1 MKLRTLIPSLFLIPV
16 ALAAQPRLMRLGDAD
31 SSPDA
36 FSRIVDAREL
46 ADGRVII
53 ADRRERRLAVVSFSG
68 APARAIPGVGSGTL
82 IRIDGDSTALI
93 EAASGRWVLLKGSEV
108 VGVMSPVNIT
118 VRLTPFPIG
127 ITPSHAYGFVFPP
140 TGLGA
145 TTHDTMALTRVSRGG
160 GGVDTIALVA
170 APNASR
176 ASDSSL
182 APKVYTVNI
191 SLGPKTAGEQASL
204 FPDGWVGL
212 ARLRPYRIDWIDPSG
227 RLRRGQPLL
236 AESQDSLPP
245 FTTISPVLGDLAPA
259 LEQGPAGELLIRRL
273 PTTSNPEQRY
283 DVVDRTGQVVSQIVL
298 PPREILVAIGKAHLY
313 TVKTGEDGRD
323 RLRRHAWPTR

>member
-1 MKLRTLIPSLFLIPV
+1 MKLRAIVPSLLMMSA
-16 ALAAQPRLMRLGDAD
+16 ALAAQPRQIRLGPAD

-68 APARAIPGVGSGTL
+68 APARAIQGVGSGTL
-82 IRIDGDSTALI
+82 IRMDGDSTALI
-93 EAASGRWVLLKGSEV
+93 EASSGRWVMLKGSEV
-108 VGVMSPVNIT
+108 VGMMSPVNIT

-127 ITPSHAYGFVFPP
+127 ITPLHAYGFVFPP
-140 TGLGA
+140 GGLGA

-176 ASDSSL
+176 SSDSSL

-191 SLGPKTAGEQASL
+191 SLGPRTAGEQASV
-204 FPDGWVGL
+204 FPDGWIAM
-212 ARLRPYRIDWIDPSG
+212 ARLRPYRVDWIDPSG
-227 RLRRGQPLL
+227 RLRPGQPLL

-245 FTTISPVLGDLAPA
+245 FTTISPILADLAPA
-259 LEQGPAGELLIRRL
+259 LKQGPAGELLIRRW
-273 PTTSNPEQRY
+273 SNASNSEQRY
-283 DVVDRTGQVVSQIVL
+283 DVVDRTGQLVSQIVL
-298 PPREILVAIGKAHLY
+298 PPRETLVAIGKAHLY
-313 TVKTGEDGRD
+313 TVKTGENGKD
-323 RLRRHAWPTR
+323 RLRRYVWPTR